1 MHPTRSRLLLR
12 GYDCGCYGSVE
23 ALGLGLLV
31 VVHPS
36 GDDFSQLL
44 APLCFFDF
52 AAVVDDDDLP
62 GCGLLEVLLLQWP
75 WIGCHEART
84 KDFVSQAARQ
94 HVWRGV

>member
-1 MHPTRSRLLLR
+1 MHPSWNRLLLQGFGR
-12 GYDCGCYGSVE
+12 GCCCGSVE
-23 ALGLGLLV
+23 ALELGLLV

-62 GCGLLEVLLLQWP
+62 GCGLLEVLLLQ
-75 WIGCHEART
+75 
-84 KDFVSQAARQ
+84 
-94 HVWRGV
+94 